1 MRRPFDAVTAALWAG
16 AGAVFA
22 FIYAPLAIVMLYS
35 LHDGSI
41 IAWPLKLGTLR
52 WYGVLAHDSSMLA
65 AAWASL
71 KLAVL
76 AVMIALAIGVPGAF
90 VLDRYDFPGK
100 GAFRRLV
107 MLPLILP
114 GIITGV
120 ALLSFFSFVGLSL
133 SSGFPVV
140 PG

>member
-1 MRRPFDAVTAALWAG
+1 P
-16 AGAVFA
+16 
-22 FIYAPLAIVMLYS
+22 
-35 LHDGSI
+35 
-41 IAWPLKLGTLR
+41 
-52 WYGVLAHDSSMLA
+52 SMLA
-65 AAWASL
+65 AGWASV

-76 AVMIALAIGVPGAF
+76 AVIIALGVGVPGAF

-133 SSGFPVV
+133 SSAFPLV
-140 PG
+140 PGWPVGLGPGAALTSVVMTQVYARLQRFDRALEEARGALYRNEGETSWGWP